1 MKNQS
6 LRKAFH
12 RTEIARPILPVCM
25 LQMRQRNPD
34 ASLVP
39 AQRISAY
46 VSDRYDEVSARDL
59 AAWQGIGHREWK
71 RVP

>member
-1 MKNQS
+1 
-6 LRKAFH
+6 
-12 RTEIARPILPVCM
+12 M